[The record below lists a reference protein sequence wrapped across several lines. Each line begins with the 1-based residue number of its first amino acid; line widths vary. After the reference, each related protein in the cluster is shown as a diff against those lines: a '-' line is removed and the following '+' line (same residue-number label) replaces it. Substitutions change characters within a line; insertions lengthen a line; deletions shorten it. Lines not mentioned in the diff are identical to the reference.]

1 MLFAT
6 KKCATA
12 LKFFIV
18 SNFMNRGD
26 AKGQLARL
34 IPERTFG
41 HAYFSLF
48 AIGKMNLSH
57 FRVVLVYGRGQKR
70 ELTLAPATF
79 NVAIDTFFNIHISNV
94 SRSQMCVRHAYVR
107 ICYS

>member
-1 MLFAT
+1 MT
-6 KKCATA
+6 
-12 LKFFIV
+12 
-18 SNFMNRGD
+18 RGD
-26 AKGQLARL
+26 EGFAKGHLARL

-48 AIGKMNLSH
+48 AIEKMNLSY

-70 ELTLAPATF
+70 ELILAPPTF
-79 NVAIDTFFNIHISNV
+79 NVAIDTFLNIYFSHV
-94 SRSQMCVRHAYVR
+94 SRSQMRIRHAYVR